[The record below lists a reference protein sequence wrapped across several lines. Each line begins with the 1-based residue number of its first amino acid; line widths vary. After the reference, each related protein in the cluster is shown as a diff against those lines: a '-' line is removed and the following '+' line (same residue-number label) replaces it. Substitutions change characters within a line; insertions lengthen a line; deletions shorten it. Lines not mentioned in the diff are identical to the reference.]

1 LLKLFGDR
9 LYIELQRHGLAAER
23 TVEPHLLDLAYA
35 RNIALVATNQPYFG
49 AVDDYEAHDAL
60 ISIAEGRPIAD
71 TDRRQLTPEHRF
83 KSRRNGS
90 AFCRSAGGIGLESV
104 EIAERS
110 GLGPR
115 HARRSCRALLRT
127 AQPRPT
133 SRLCCGSWPK
143 VGLSAGSPRTGVAPG
158 PH

>member
-83 KSRRNGS
+83 KSRAEMAALFADLPEALAS
-90 AFCRSAGGIGLESV
+90 SV

-110 GLGPR
+110 AFRPKTRTPILPR
-115 HARRSCRALLRT
+115 FTADGAAAADESTLLRQL
-127 AQPRPT
+127 AE
-133 SRLCCGSWPK
+133 
-143 VGLSAGSPRTGVAPG
+143 VGLSAGSPRTG
-158 PH
+158 